1 MLSRIILKIFTLLDD
16 FRQKAYLKASIR
28 RGLKVGQNNRFIQVP
43 DFGSEPYLIEI
54 GNNNLI
60 TTGIR
65 FITHDGGIFVINNL
79 PDRGGVNKTYKDI
92 KNFARIQIADN
103 VFIGNNCILL
113 PGTKIGNNCVL
124 GAGSVLTSTMPDNSV
139 YAGIPAKYI
148 CSIEEYAQRAAAKNT
163 LFPRELDNDR
173 KALDEYLKNN
183 LPHTYR
189 PVKN

>member
-1 MLSRIILKIFTLLDD
+1 MLSRIILKIFTLLDE
-16 FRQKAYLKASIR
+16 FRQKSYLKASIK
-28 RGLKVGQNNRFIQVP
+28 RGLKVGKNNKFIQVP

-65 FITHDGGIFVINNL
+65 FITHDGGLFVINNL
-79 PDRGGVNKTYKDI
+79 EGGEYKDV
-92 KNFARIQIADN
+92 KNFARIKIGDN

-113 PGTKIGNNCVL
+113 PGTKMGNNCVL

-173 KALDEYLKNN
+173 KALDEYLKNS